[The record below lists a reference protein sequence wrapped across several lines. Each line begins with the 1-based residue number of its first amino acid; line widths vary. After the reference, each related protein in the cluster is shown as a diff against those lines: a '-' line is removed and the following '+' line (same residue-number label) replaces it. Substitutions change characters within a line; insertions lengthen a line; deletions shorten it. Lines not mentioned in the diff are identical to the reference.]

1 MLTMPWRKTQ
11 RGIIVINNYEAELYI
26 YFFLIYR
33 SDLSESP
40 KHSMLDSPSPTREQ
54 KARQAVAEAT
64 ASTKWKMHVGPG
76 GVPQPPAPRL
86 KKKQL
91 QERPPSPEWPPELPP
106 ENPRAR
112 NR

>member
-1 MLTMPWRKTQ
+1 M
-11 RGIIVINNYEAELYI
+11 I
-26 YFFLIYR
+26 FR

-76 GVPQPPAPRL
+76 GAPQPPVPRL

-106 ENPRAR
+106 DNQRGR
-112 NR
+112 NRYFKIKSINDKFVNF